1 MNELTTTLP
10 QLAAIFRGIKTGHHW
25 CFGDPEYADLSGERF
40 EDYKAFFAQLELTL
54 HRDSR
59 GFIFATSDDDDYKG
73 SDQITR
79 FVVFTAIWVD
89 AVADVGDDI
98 GQTLFAPDHSAAD
111 LPHLHA
117 DAYRRNLA
125 EVGVNTD
132 GDLLTVLRGMERLGF
147 LVLDAEGRFSL
158 REAFHRLLDVCLNAR
173 ANPEKDQGVGSSEG
187 AGLVAGDAGEGTS

>member
-1 MNELTTTLP
+1 M
-10 QLAAIFRGIKTGHHW
+10 RRHW

-59 GFIFATSDDDDYKG
+59 GFIFSTSDDDDYKG

-79 FVVFTAIWVD
+79 FVIFTAIWVD
-89 AVADVGDDI
+89 AVADAGDDI
-98 GQTLFAPDHSAAD
+98 GQTLFAPDHSVAD

-125 EVGVNTD
+125 EVGVNTTT
-132 GDLLTVLRGMERLGF
+132 DLLTVLRGMERLGF
-147 LVLDAEGRFSL
+147 LVLDTEGRFTV
-158 REAFHRLLDVCLNAR
+158 REPFHRLLDVCLNAR
-173 ANPEKDQGVGSSEG
+173 PNPNDEQGAGSSEG
-187 AGLVAGDAGEGTS
+187 ASPVTRDVGEASS